1 MMSFRFTCAWPF
13 QLSTSEDSSYSLE
26 IKMSDNSMIP
36 LGPVKEMDAEGLQVF
51 DGVKHDILHRI
62 WALHK
67 EDAVHDL
74 NEIRQ
79 LEHVKFY
86 KPLVYRVQEV
96 PYGVNFFGKILLDE
110 KGNTVHAR
118 VFRPSENTG
127 PIKFHSIHNRVK
139 EEGGAIFSKEAEI
152 IYFET

>member
-1 MMSFRFTCAWPF
+1 F
-13 QLSTSEDSSYSLE
+13 E
-26 IKMSDNSMIP
+26 
-36 LGPVKEMDAEGLQVF
+36 
-51 DGVKHDILHRI
+51 GVKHEILHKI

-67 EDAVHDL
+67 EDSLHDL

-79 LEHVKFY
+79 LDHVKFY

-118 VFRPSENTG
+118 VFRPAERTG
-127 PIKFHSIHNRVK
+127 PVKFHAIHNRVQ
-139 EEGGAIFSKEAEI
+139 EEGGAIFSKDEEI
-152 IYFET
+152 AYFES